1 MFQFDVEDMEQF
13 RTAKMAINFL
23 KASKRFMGRRARNA
37 IPLKQIRVIV
47 GSEVV
52 IFDLDSSERL
62 DDRRAAKTKMKSLKP
77 AADELLQKEVVT
89 SPALALHAVRNPPL
103 PSLSIHHCTLL
114 ELEEMDRKLE
124 TFTPTCVSMIGGR
137 HCEFA

>member
-1 MFQFDVEDMEQF
+1 MFHFGAEDIYPFYWSQNGNQFLN
-13 RTAKMAINFL
+13 T
-23 KASKRFMGRRARNA
+23 SKRFMGRRARNA

-62 DDRRAAKTKMKSLKP
+62 DDRRAAKSKMKSLKP
-77 AADELLQKEVVT
+77 AADELLQKEVVA

-137 HCEFA
+137 HCELA